1 MKYLIIPRW
10 LVTYSSFRGFME
22 NANAQTNQVTLISI
36 WNREVTYCA
45 APNLYEDVITSL
57 TDVNKSLYCVT

>member
-1 MKYLIIPRW
+1 
-10 LVTYSSFRGFME
+10 ME